1 MGRTWI
7 RQDAQI
13 RRSVSYVDNV
23 AAGATMESASV
34 HLEDDL
40 NNMRSQINRI
50 LKADSSLNWY
60 DDVPTVTGLGASK
73 KRGLTLL
80 NTDLDELEE
89 QRILCPVQVLTNV
102 SVPAA
107 VKASG
112 SIVAIAKA
120 SITDGQTFTLD
131 DGLQTAVVF
140 EFDTIPDGVGGG
152 NTLVDISGDT
162 TAIEVASRMV
172 TAINNVGANLKLTA
186 SNAGGTSA
194 TVTITHDEEGVVG
207 NVTTW
212 STTTT
217 MTVNQPTGGAGDVV
231 VLSAAGSETPSD
243 TAAIGTGLGAVVAVL
258 SGDVGGWQLD
268 NIAGSSSI
276 APKNMVWVRDHENH
290 EGLTSDG
297 KQVYGLLQAE
307 SGVVQGDTFN
317 DTNKQVMI
325 SFYRINASDQLEHCP
340 GIDIGGR
347 TIEFVYSKRV
357 TLDTLPEDCYFPEVR
372 FTDGA
377 ASVSVTLNNAIDN
390 QGTTPATQDTTI
402 DIDMTTAGVTWF
414 WRDALLAD
422 LFGVKEGSAG
432 GTSEVQLTSDVDVF
446 NVDAVLNDFAQGVK
460 LDTGGTEIDIG
471 VNAGVIE
478 TTGSNDLRVF
488 GAGELYLDDGNQAG
502 SSWAQTNG
510 VKLSETQAEWND
522 YETEFGGEV
531 SLLNA
536 IVQAKNTGGLTRT
549 VTRAVVST
557 NIAADADAGG
567 PATANNLDTDLASRT
582 GYTLLT
588 DVDLYLNGVLLRP
601 GADASANNDY
611 YPGSTDVQWKF
622 EFGLQASPG
631 NPDVLTQILWG
642 SV

>member
-7 RQDAQI
+7 RQDVQV
-13 RRSVSYVDNV
+13 RRSVAYVDNV
-23 AAGATMESASV
+23 AAGATMESAAV
-34 HLEDDL
+34 NLEDDL
-40 NNMRSQINRI
+40 NNIRSQINRI
-50 LKADSSLNWY
+50 LKEDASLNWY
-60 DDVPTVTGLGASK
+60 DDIPTVTGLGAAK
-73 KRGLTLL
+73 QRGLTGL

-89 QRILCPVQVLTNV
+89 QRLLCPVQVLTNL

-112 SIVAIAKA
+112 TITAIIKS

-131 DGLQTAVVF
+131 DGLTTPIVF
-140 EFDTIPDGVGGG
+140 EFDTIPNGVSGG
-152 NTLVDISGDT
+152 NTLVDVSGDT
-162 TAIEVASRMV
+162 TAVQVATRMV
-172 TAINNVGANLKLTA
+172 TAINGVGALKLTA
-186 SNAGGTSA
+186 SNGGGTLA
-194 TVTITHDEEGVVG
+194 AVTITHDEEGVVG

-212 STTTT
+212 ATTTT
-217 MTVNQPTGGAGDVV
+217 MAIVQPTGGAGDVI
-231 VLSAAGSETPSD
+231 VLNQASGETPTD

-268 NIAGSSSI
+268 LISGSSSI
-276 APKNMVWVRDHENH
+276 APKNMVWIRDHDTH

-297 KQVYGLLQAE
+297 RQVYGLLQAE
-307 SGVVQGDTFN
+307 SGVVQGDAFN
-317 DTNKQVMI
+317 DTNKQVQI
-325 SFYRINASDQLEHCP
+325 SFYRINASDVLEHCP
-340 GIDIGGR
+340 GIDIGGK
-347 TIEFVYSKRV
+347 TIEYVYSKRV

-402 DIDMTTAGVTWF
+402 DIDMTTAGVEWF
-414 WRDALLAD
+414 WRDDTLTD
-422 LFGVKEGSAG
+422 LFGIKEGSAG
-432 GTSEVQLTSDVDVF
+432 GTSEVQVASAVDVF
-446 NVDAVLNDFAQGVK
+446 NVDAVLNDFANAVK
-460 LDTGGTEIDIG
+460 VATGGTEIDIG

-478 TTGSNDLRVF
+478 TTGSDDLRVL

-502 SSWAQTNG
+502 SSWAQTSG
-510 VKLSETQAEWND
+510 IKLSDTQAEWD
-522 YETEFGGEV
+522 TFETEFGEV

-536 IVQAKNTGGLTRT
+536 IAQAKNTGGLTRT

-567 PATANNLDTDLASRT
+567 PATANNLDTNLAART
-582 GYTLLT
+582 GLTLFT

-631 NPDVLTQILWG
+631 NPDVLTQILWAG
-642 SV
+642 V

>member
-1 MGRTWI
+1 MPRTWA
-7 RQDAQI
+7 RQDVNM
-13 RRSVSYVDNV
+13 RRSVSYVDNE
-23 AAGATMESASV
+23 AAGATMESAAV

-40 NNMRSQINRI
+40 NNLRSQVNRI
-50 LKADSSLNWY
+50 LKSDASLNWY
-60 DDVPTVTGLGASK
+60 DDIPTVTGLGAAK
-73 KRGLTLL
+73 KRSLHGL

-89 QRILCPVQVLTNV
+89 QRLLCPVQVLTNIAI
-102 SVPAA
+102 PAA

-112 SIVAIAKA
+112 SIIAITKA

-131 DGLQTAVVF
+131 DGITTPIVF
-140 EFDTIPDGVGGG
+140 EFDTIPDGVSGG
-152 NTLVDISGDT
+152 NTLVDISADT

-172 TAINNVGANLKLTA
+172 TAINGVGGLKLSADNA
-186 SNAGGTSA
+186 SGTSA

-212 STTTT
+212 ATTTT

-268 NIAGSSSI
+268 LISGTSSI

-297 KQVYGLLQAE
+297 KQIYGLLQAE
-307 SGVVQGDTFN
+307 NGVGQGDSFN
-317 DTNKQVMI
+317 DTDKQVQI
-325 SFYRINASDQLEHCP
+325 SFYRIAADDTLEHCP
-340 GIDIGGR
+340 GIDIGGK
-347 TIEFVYSKRV
+347 TIEFIYSKRL
-357 TLDTLPEDCYFPEVR
+357 TLDTLPEDCYFPSVK
-372 FTDGA
+372 FTDGS

-402 DIDMTTAGVTWF
+402 DIDMTTAGVEWF

-422 LFGVKEGSAG
+422 LFGIKEGSAG
-432 GTSEVQLTSDVDVF
+432 GTSEVQVTSNVDVF
-446 NVDAVLNDFAQGVK
+446 NIDAVLNDFANGIK
-460 LDTGGTEIDIG
+460 AATGGTEIDIG

-478 TTGSNDLRVF
+478 TTGSNDLRVL
-488 GAGELYLDDGNQAG
+488 GAGELYLDDGNQTG
-502 SSWAQTNG
+502 SSWSQTDG
-510 VKLSETQAEWND
+510 IKLSDTQAEWNTF
-522 YETEFGGEV
+522 ETEFGEV

-536 IVQAKNTGGLTRT
+536 ISQAKNTGGLTRT
-549 VTRAVVST
+549 VSRATVTSNV
-557 NIAADADAGG
+557 AADTDVGG
-567 PATANNLDTDLASRT
+567 PGTAGNLDVDLASRT
-582 GYTLLT
+582 GLTLLT
-588 DVDLYLNGVLLRP
+588 DVDLYFNGALLRP
-601 GADASANNDY
+601 GADAAANNDY

-622 EFGLQASPG
+622 EFGLEASPG

-642 SV
+642 GV

>member
-7 RQDAQI
+7 RQDVQV
-13 RRSVSYVDNV
+13 RRSVSYLDNV
-23 AAGATMESASV
+23 AAGATMESSSV
-34 HLEDDL
+34 NLEDDL
-40 NNMRSQINRI
+40 NNLRSQVNRL

-60 DDVPTVTGLGASK
+60 DDVPTVTGLGAAK
-73 KRGLTLL
+73 KRSVQDL

-89 QRILCPVQVLTNV
+89 QRLLCPVQVLTNV
-102 SVPAA
+102 AVPAA

-112 SIVAIAKA
+112 TITAIAKA

-131 DGLQTAVVF
+131 DGLTTPIVF
-140 EFDTIPDGVGGG
+140 EFDTVPDGVGGG
-152 NTLVDISGDT
+152 NTLVDISADT
-162 TAIEVASRMV
+162 TAIQVASRMV
-172 TAINNVGANLKLTA
+172 TAINGVGSLKLTA
-186 SNAGGTSA
+186 DNAGGTSA
-194 TVTITHDEEGVVG
+194 TVTITADEEGVAS

-212 STTTT
+212 ATTTT
-217 MTVNQPTGGAGDVV
+217 MVIVQPTGGSGDVV
-231 VLSAAGSETPSD
+231 VLSQASSETPSD
-243 TAAIGTGLGAVVAVL
+243 SAAIGTGLGAVVAVL

-276 APKNMVWVRDHENH
+276 APKNMVWIRDHATH
-290 EGLTSDG
+290 EGLTSNG
-297 KQVYGLLQAE
+297 FQVYGLLQAE
-307 SGVVQGDTFN
+307 SGTVQGDAFN
-317 DTNKQVMI
+317 DTNKQVQI
-325 SFYRINASDQLEHCP
+325 SFYRINANDVLEHCP
-340 GIDIGGR
+340 GIDIGGK
-347 TIEFVYSKRV
+347 TIEYVYSKRV

-372 FTDGA
+372 FTDGS

-402 DIDMTTAGVTWF
+402 DIDMTTAGVEWF
-414 WRDALLAD
+414 WRDAALAD
-422 LFGVKEGSAG
+422 LFGIKEGSAG

-446 NVDAVLNDFAQGVK
+446 NVDAILNDFANAIKVA
-460 LDTGGTEIDIG
+460 TGGTEIDIG

-478 TTGSNDLRVF
+478 TTGSDDLRVL
-488 GAGELYLDDGNQAG
+488 GAGELYLDDGNQTG
-502 SSWAQTNG
+502 SSWAQTSG
-510 VKLSETQAEWND
+510 IKLSDTQAEWNTF
-522 YETEFGGEV
+522 ETEFGEV

-536 IVQAKNTGGLTRT
+536 IAQAKNTGGLTRT
-549 VTRAVVST
+549 ITRAVVTTSA
-557 NIAADADAGG
+557 AADTDVGG

-582 GYTLLT
+582 GLTLLT
-588 DVDLYLNGVLLRP
+588 DIDLFLNGQLLRP